1 VLRTDDL
8 HVGYHSDLDVL
19 RGVNVRAKRGEVTAI
34 LGANGVGK
42 STLLKAVFG
51 YLRPRQGRVLLDDR
65 DVTATP
71 PHAMVQNGISYSPQQ
86 PGVFGDMSVEENI
99 LLGGW
104 VFRKDSQRLRRRL
117 AENFDRFPVLKE
129 RRQTHAVQLSGGQ
142 RRMVELARALMPE
155 PTFLLV
161 DEPSAGL
168 APQVADGVYEVLRGL
183 ASEGVGVVLVDQDIP
198 RALALADYVFAID
211 LGKNRLEGSPAE
223 IGDVETAFWTWG
235 ATPGPGT

>member
-1 VLRTDDL
+1 VIRTDDL
-8 HVGYHSDLDVL
+8 YAGYHSDLDVL

-42 STLLKAVFG
+42 STLLKTIFG

-65 DVTATP
+65 DVTSTS
-71 PHAMVQNGISYSPQQ
+71 PHSMVLNGISYSPQQ

-104 VFRKDSQRLRRRL
+104 VFRKDAVRLRRRL
-117 AENFDRFPVLKE
+117 AQNFDRFPALRD

-155 PTFLLV
+155 PAFLLV

-183 ASEGVGVVLVDQDIP
+183 ASEGVGIVLVDQDIP
-198 RALALADYVFAID
+198 RALALADYVFAMD
-211 LGKNRLEGSPAE
+211 LGSNRLEGSPTD
-223 IGDVETAFWTWG
+223 IGNIEEAFWSWG
-235 ATPGPGT
+235 GPSERR